1 VDDGSLR
8 PVVASE
14 FRLDDGAEAH
24 RYMHERSNIGKVV
37 LTL

>member
-1 VDDGSLR
+1 M
-8 PVVASE
+8 VARE

-24 RYMHERSNIGKVV
+24 RYMHERKNIGKVV